1 MRAVSL
7 SFYVLARLAKLF
19 EARLK
24 RKVQGTRCCQL
35 LGHAE
40 HHRVQ
45 SRVEPR
51 AASPSLSPRASHLPF
66 VSDARPADPQ
76 PRGHRALQ
84 FANRLMCAVFAAR
97 TLCPFF

>member
-35 LGHAE
+35 LGQAGQ
-40 HHRVQ
+40 HRVH
-45 SRVEPR
+45 SKVEPR
-51 AASPSLSPRASHLPF
+51 AASPFLQPSRGSPSPSCANLSCAVCRG
-66 VSDARPADPQ
+66 VRPAD
-76 PRGHRALQ
+76 L
-84 FANRLMCAVFAAR
+84 
-97 TLCPFF
+97 